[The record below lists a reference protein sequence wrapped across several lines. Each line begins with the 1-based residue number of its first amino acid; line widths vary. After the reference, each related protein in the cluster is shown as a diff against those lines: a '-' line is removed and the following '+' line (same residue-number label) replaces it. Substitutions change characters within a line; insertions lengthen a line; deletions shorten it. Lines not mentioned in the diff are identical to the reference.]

1 MLKITKVELEKI
13 SDPDIH
19 LFIERVMRGGICYVS
34 KRYSKAN
41 NESCPD
47 YDETKPKVYIRHL
60 DMNNLY
66 GKTMS
71 QYLPYGSFKW
81 VKVNN
86 ETIDRILNKSS
97 NSLHGYFLEADLEIP
112 EELHHKHN
120 DLPMAPEKNKVTEEM
135 LSPIQLEIKKEYD
148 IEVGKINKLKSNLSP
163 KKNYVVH
170 YRNLQYYSSQRA
182 ILTKVHKILQ
192 FKQSEW
198 MKPYIDFNTER
209 RKEAN
214 NEADKNLFKLFNN
227 AAYGKTWK
235 IWEK

>member
-13 SDPDIH
+13 NDPDIH
-19 LFIERVMRGGICYVS
+19 LFIERGMRGGICYVS
-34 KRYSKAN
+34 KGYSKAN

-47 YDETKPKVYIRHL
+47 YDETKPKVYIRYF

-86 ETIDRILNKSS
+86 EAIDRILDKSS
-97 NSLHGYFLEADLEIP
+97 NSLHGYFLEVDLEIP

-120 DLPMAPEKNKVTEEM
+120 DLPMAPEKIKVTEQM

-148 IEVGKINKLKSNLSP
+148 IEVGQINKLKPSLLP
-163 KKNYVVH
+163 QKNCVAH
-170 YRNLQYYSSQRA
+170 YRYLQYYSSQRA
-182 ILTKVHKILQ
+182 ILTKVHIMLE

-198 MKPYIDFNTER
+198 MKPYIDFNT
-209 RKEAN
+209 
-214 NEADKNLFKLFNN
+214 
-227 AAYGKTWK
+227 
-235 IWEK
+235 

>member
-13 SDPDIH
+13 NDPDIH
-19 LFIERVMRGGICYVS
+19 LFIERGMRGGICYVS

-41 NESCPD
+41 YESCPD
-47 YDETKPKVYIRHL
+47 YDETKPKVYIRYF

-86 ETIDRILNKSS
+86 EAIDRILDKSS
-97 NSLHGYFLEADLEIP
+97 NSLHGDFLEVDLEIP

-120 DLPMAPEKNKVTEEM
+120 DLPMAPEKIKVTEQM

-148 IEVGKINKLKSNLSP
+148 IEVGQINKLIPSLLP
-163 KKNYVVH
+163 KKNLLFILDIYNIIH
-170 YRNLQYYSSQRA
+170 HKEQY
-182 ILTKVHKILQ
+182 
-192 FKQSEW
+192 
-198 MKPYIDFNTER
+198 
-209 RKEAN
+209 
-214 NEADKNLFKLFNN
+214 
-227 AAYGKTWK
+227 
-235 IWEK
+235 